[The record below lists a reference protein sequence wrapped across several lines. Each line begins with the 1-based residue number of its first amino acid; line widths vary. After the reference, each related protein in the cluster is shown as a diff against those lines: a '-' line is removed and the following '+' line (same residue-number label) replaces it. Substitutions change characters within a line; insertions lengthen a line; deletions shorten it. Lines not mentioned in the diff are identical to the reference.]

1 MARMQFRLRSA
12 IRLGVCAAFLVPSA
26 AFAYCRTTTCANKDT
41 KTRPT
46 NCVDDVYV
54 CETGGRPIAWANNC
68 LSFSVQSDGSK
79 KFGIT
84 AELLERL
91 VRTCFDNW
99 QQANCAGG
107 GKPNI
112 FIETYPYVQCTEARV
127 NMHGP
132 NQNLWVFH
140 DEKWPHEDPTNST
153 IALTT
158 VSFGSESGK
167 IFDADVELN
176 SANVRF
182 AVETGSAGTDL
193 QSVVQHES
201 GHILG
206 LADLYDVTSVGA
218 TMNGDYLSSSPLAKR
233 TLEPDDIAGVCAV
246 FPPVS
251 DPTTCDPTPRGGFTT
266 KCSEPDDE
274 GCTCTVA
281 RASAASSK
289 SRWRLLGIGCALL
302 AVAGRRWKGRPDR
315 RASAPPH
322 RQLKS
327 AG

>member
-1 MARMQFRLRSA
+1 MRFWLRSA
-12 IRLGVCAAFLVPSA
+12 TSLGVCVAFLVPATTSA
-26 AFAYCRTTTCANKDT
+26 FCRTTTCANTNAKR
-41 KTRPT
+41 RPGD
-46 NCVDDVYV
+46 CVDNVYV
-54 CETGGRPIAWANNC
+54 CETGGEQLAWANSC

-79 KFGIT
+79 KHGIT

-99 QQANCAGG
+99 QNARCAGG
-107 GKPNI
+107 GKPDMS
-112 FIETYPYVQCTEARV
+112 IETFPQVECTEARV
-127 NMHGP
+127 NMEGP

-140 DEKWPHEDPTNST
+140 DEQWPHEDPTNST

-158 VSFGSESGK
+158 VSFHPELGT

-176 SANVRF
+176 SAHVDF
-182 AVETGSAGTDL
+182 AVETGGSGTDL

-206 LADLYDVTSVGA
+206 LADLYDVASASV
-218 TMNGDYLSSSPLAKR
+218 TMNGDYLSNSPLAKR

-251 DPTTCDPTPRGGFTT
+251 NPTTCDPTPRGGFTT
-266 KCSEPDDE
+266 LCSEPDDE

-281 RASAASSK
+281 QASARSAT
-289 SRWRLLGIGCALL
+289 SRWQLLAIGCALL
-302 AVAGRRWKGRPDR
+302 AVAGRRWR
-315 RASAPPH
+315 RRLCHA
-322 RQLKS
+322 
-327 AG
+327 